1 MIDFLRGAHIVLFR
15 GKVDDVTPNQVLP
28 SKMYAIDAM
37 CTQPGPE
44 LCLCHRLILA
54 QLACAVHRLRGDVL
68 RWHRLLLGL
77 MHSHST
83 NSVLYH
89 ARSDAWAIPVRN
101 WISTSDGAGRLPMP
115 QGQNGPQSYCLCHFG
130 LGSPEAGRPMK
141 QNRPFIISNIA
152 SFRITCVI
160 SSNLLLFV

>member
-15 GKVDDVTPNQVLP
+15 GKADDVTPNRVLP

-44 LCLCHRLILA
+44 LYLCHRLILA
-54 QLACAVHRLRGDVL
+54 QLACAVHRLPGYVL

-83 NSVLYH
+83 NSVLFH
-89 ARSDAWAIPVRN
+89 ARSDAWAIPARN
-101 WISTSDGAGRLPMP
+101 WISPTDGAGRLDRMDVKV
-115 QGQNGPQSYCLCHFG
+115 SYGSSCL
-130 LGSPEAGRPMK
+130 
-141 QNRPFIISNIA
+141 
-152 SFRITCVI
+152 
-160 SSNLLLFV
+160 